1 MFSNFCSY
9 TDEKKEKDLDKRK
22 IPRLL
27 PKRKCIQTPT
37 ENYLITLTVKS
48 KNITNRFSNHRRIET
63 AMIYTI
69 ETSIITHI

>member
-1 MFSNFCSY
+1 MISNFCSY
-9 TDEKKEKDLDKRK
+9 TDEKKNDLDKRK

-27 PKRKCIQTPT
+27 KKCIQTPT